1 MIIFFKLKNNKY
13 IIIYINY
20 NMHFCEKCG
29 NMFYLKISEE
39 VDSHLLYYCRK
50 CGNKSDNPVDS
61 DSNELCVSKTHI
73 KKTTQ
78 SYKNIINSYT
88 KLDPTLPRLTNMKC
102 PNPECKNISKETGTT
117 GGEAKGDEG
126 ESKATQENEII
137 YIRYDN
143 DNMKYIYLCT
153 NCDYTWVNN

>member
-1 MIIFFKLKNNKY
+1 
-13 IIIYINY
+13 
-20 NMHFCEKCG
+20 MHFCEKCG
-29 NMFYLKISEE
+29 NMFYLKISDE
-39 VDSHLLYYCRK
+39 VDSQLLYYCRK

-61 DSNELCVSKTHI
+61 ESNELCVSKTHI

-102 PNPECKNISKETGTT
+102 PNPECKNISKERGAEEK
-117 GGEAKGDEG
+117 GGEEKGG
-126 ESKATQENEII
+126 ENEII

-153 NCDYTWVNN
+153 NCDYTWLNN

>member
-1 MIIFFKLKNNKY
+1 
-13 IIIYINY
+13 
-20 NMHFCEKCG
+20 MHFCEKCG
-29 NMFYLKISEE
+29 NMFYLKISED

-50 CGNKSDNPVDS
+50 CGNKSNKPVDS

-73 KKTTQ
+73 KKTTE

-102 PNPECKNISKETGTT
+102 PNPECKNISKE
-117 GGEAKGDEG
+117 KGG
-126 ESKATQENEII
+126 ESKDSGSESKEKDSNEII

-143 DNMKYIYLCT
+143 ENMKYIYLCT
-153 NCDYTWVNN
+153 NCDYTWINN